1 MIHTKNGQSQVIYI
15 RTPTLTVLC
24 HMTPEFVVSQVAM
37 VTNNEQVVFGPCQC
51 NICSP
56 EADIVDTM

>member
-1 MIHTKNGQSQVIYI
+1 
-15 RTPTLTVLC
+15 LTVLY
-24 HMTPEFVVSQVAM
+24 HMTPEFVLNQVAM
-37 VTNNEQVVFGPCQC
+37 VTDNEQVVLGPCQR